1 MLERLT
7 MLNFS
12 DYRALTFDC
21 YGTLMDW
28 ETGILTALHKILAE
42 NGKTVDDAYLLELY
56 GKLEAEA
63 ESGEFRNYKQVLAQV
78 VHGIGEELGFAPEAR
93 EADSLSASIVQW
105 QPFEDTVPSLRR
117 LKTKY
122 QLAII
127 SNIDDDLFATTR
139 PKLGVT
145 FDQVITA
152 EQAGAYKPSL
162 KPFRLAIQRLGLDPK
177 QILHVGQSLYHDTV
191 PAQSLGM
198 GTVWVNRRSRRP
210 GVGAVKKVEATPDLQ
225 VPDLQTLAAAIFPG

>member
-1 MLERLT
+1 MLK
-7 MLNFS
+7 FS

-28 ETGILTALHKILAE
+28 ETGILTALHKVLAE
-42 NGKTVDDAYLLELY
+42 HGKTAEDAYLLELY
-56 GKLEAEA
+56 GKLEADA
-63 ESGEFRNYKQVLAQV
+63 ESGPFRNYKQVLAEV
-78 VHGIGEELGFAPEAR
+78 VRGIGEELGFVPEAR
-93 EADSLSASIVQW
+93 EADSLSASIAQW
-105 QPFEDTVPSLRR
+105 QPFEDTVPSLQR
-117 LKTKY
+117 LKAKFH
-122 QLAII
+122 LAVI

-139 PKLGVT
+139 PKLKVE

-162 KPFRLAIQRLGLDPK
+162 KPFQLAIQRLELDPK
-177 QILHVGQSLYHDTV
+177 QILHVGQSLYHDTI

-198 GTVWVNRRSRRP
+198 GTVWVNRVSRRP